1 MRSCGDIIFKIFP
14 TLLDIAS
21 NSGTN
26 GEERLMSLHCLR
38 DAVDVHPEL
47 MVDSADEI
55 IAKVLFNLILWFFKP
70 MILVPQN
77 HVNRPR

>member
-1 MRSCGDIIFKIFP
+1 MFNPLLILFFKIFP

-55 IAKVLFNLILWFFKP
+55 IAKVCSYSFVYSLFIKFHLACW
-70 MILVPQN
+70 
-77 HVNRPR
+77 R

>member
-1 MRSCGDIIFKIFP
+1 MIECVFQIFEMFNPLLILFFKIFP

-55 IAKVLFNLILWFFKP
+55 IAKV
-70 MILVPQN
+70 
-77 HVNRPR
+77 